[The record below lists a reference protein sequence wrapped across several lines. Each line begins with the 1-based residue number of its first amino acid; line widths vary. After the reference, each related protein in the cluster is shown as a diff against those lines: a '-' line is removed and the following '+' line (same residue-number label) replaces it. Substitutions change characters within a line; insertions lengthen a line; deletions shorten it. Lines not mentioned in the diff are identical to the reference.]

1 MSHETAPTRDIP
13 LHRYLR
19 EHAQSRPNHSAI
31 EFYGASISYRDLDQ
45 QSDALAHQLRA
56 RGIAQ
61 GDTVALYLQNS
72 PQFVIAFFAIQ
83 KLGAVVGPCNP
94 MFKQWELEYQLN
106 DLEARVIIT
115 SDDQVDTVLAVREQ
129 TQLRHVISSG
139 YEEFLP
145 AEGAPDFP
153 GVTGLA
159 PEPGTERMSELIKA
173 PFPELAEPDID
184 LLTDPALVIYTS
196 GTTGQP
202 KGAQLSFGNAEF
214 KTACMV
220 GLYSFT
226 GDDVFGSAMPVFHIA
241 GMLVGMTSP
250 IMAGATIVLFHRFD
264 AGYVLRS
271 MREQRISVFY
281 STPPM
286 VNQLMAH
293 PLFTPDSFPA
303 LRLNHGTSFGSQI
316 DQELSD
322 RWAAVAG
329 TPLFEFAYGMS
340 ETHTGDALMPPGA
353 IRYGSHGKPAFQTRL
368 KICSVDDRSVE
379 MPVGELGE
387 IAVNSPSVFLGYRG
401 RDAETAQVKVDGW
414 YYSGDMGRIDEDG
427 YLHFEGRTK
436 EMIKSNGYSVF
447 PEEVERMLIR
457 HPAVKQA
464 AVVGYADEQRGE
476 SARAFIVLAEGA
488 EGTLTEEEL
497 IAWAREHMAAYKYPR
512 SVRFIDEIPQTST
525 GKMLRAKLTEQG

>member
-1 MSHETAPTRDIP
+1 MSHVTAPTRDLP
-13 LHRYLR
+13 LHGYLR
-19 EHAQSRPNHSAI
+19 EHARSRPNHPAI
-31 EFYGASISYRDLDQ
+31 EFYGATTTYGELDAR
-45 QSDALAHQLRA
+45 SDALASQLRE
-56 RGIAQ
+56 RGVGK

-72 PQFVIAFFAIQ
+72 PQFIIGFFAIQ

-94 MFKQWELEYQLN
+94 MFKEWELEYQLN
-106 DLEARVIIT
+106 DLGARVIIT
-115 SDDQVDTVLAVREQ
+115 SDDQVGTVLAVREL
-129 TQLRHVISSG
+129 TSLEHVISSG

-145 AEGAPDFP
+145 EGGSPDFP
-153 GVTGLA
+153 GATGIAA
-159 PEPGTERMSELIKA
+159 PDGTERMIQLISSPFDA
-173 PFPELAEPDID
+173 PNEPDID
-184 LLTDPALVIYTS
+184 MLVDPALVIYTS

-220 GLYSFT
+220 GLYDFT

-250 IMAGATIVLFHRFD
+250 IMAGASIVLFHRFD

-271 MREQRISVFY
+271 MREHRISVFY

-286 VNQLMAH
+286 VNQMLAH
-293 PLFTPDSFPA
+293 DLSVPASFPA

-316 DQELSD
+316 DKELSD
-322 RWAAVAG
+322 RWEAVSGAA
-329 TPLFEFAYGMS
+329 LFEFAYGMS
-340 ETHTGDALMPPGA
+340 ETHTGDALMPPHA
-353 IRYGSHGKPAFQTRL
+353 IRYGSHGKPAFETQI
-368 KICSVDDRSVE
+368 KICSVDDRNVE
-379 MPVGELGE
+379 MPTGELGE

-401 RDAETAQVKVDGW
+401 RDEDTAKVKVDGW

-464 AVVGYADEQRGE
+464 AVVGYEDELRGE
-476 SARAFIVLAEGA
+476 SARAFIVLEPGS
-488 EGTLTEEEL
+488 EGTLTEDEL
-497 IAWAREHMAAYKYPR
+497 IAWARAHMAAYKYPR

-525 GKMLRAKLTEQG
+525 GKMLRAQLKDQR

>member
-1 MSHETAPTRDIP
+1 MSHETAPTRNIP

-19 EHAQSRPNHSAI
+19 EHAAASPEHPAI
-31 EFYGASISYRDLDQ
+31 EFYGATISYGELDSR
-45 QSDALAHQLRA
+45 SDALANQLRA
-56 RGIAQ
+56 RGVGK

-94 MFKQWELEYQLN
+94 MFKRWELEYQLN
-106 DLEARVIIT
+106 DLAARVIIT
-115 SDDQVDTVLAVREQ
+115 SDDQVETVLAVRDE
-129 TQLRHVISSG
+129 TQLEHVISSG

-145 AEGAPDFP
+145 AGGSPDFP
-153 GVTGLA
+153 GVTGLT
-159 PEPGTERMSELIKA
+159 PDPSTERLAELIA
-173 PFPELAEPDID
+173 MPYPELAEPEID
-184 LLTDPALVIYTS
+184 MLADPALVIYTS

-202 KGAQLSFGNAEF
+202 KGAQLSYGNAEF
-214 KTACMV
+214 KTACML
-220 GLYSFT
+220 GLYGFT
-226 GDDVFGSAMPVFHIA
+226 DADVFGAAMPVFHIA

-250 IMAGATIVLFHRFD
+250 IMAGATIVLFHRFE

-293 PLFTPDSFPA
+293 EHFVPESFPA

-316 DQELSD
+316 DRELSD
-322 RWAAVAG
+322 RWEAVAG

-340 ETHTGDALMPPGA
+340 ETHTGDALMPADA
-353 IRYGSHGKPAFQTRL
+353 IRYGSHGKPAFQTQI
-368 KICSVDDRSVE
+368 KICSVDDRGVE

-401 RDAETAQVKVDGW
+401 RDEETAKVKVDGW

-476 SARAFIVLAEGA
+476 SARAFIVLREDAGSSV
-488 EGTLTEEEL
+488 TEAEL

-525 GKMLRAKLTEQG
+525 GKMLRAQLKELS

>member
-1 MSHETAPTRDIP
+1 MAPATAPTKGLP

-19 EHAQSRPNHSAI
+19 DHAAAKPDHTALN
-31 EFYGASISYRDLDQ
+31 FYGATTSYRELDER
-45 QSDALAHQLRA
+45 SDALAVALA
-56 RGIAQ
+56 ERGIGK

-94 MFKQWELEYQLN
+94 MFKEWELEYQLN
-106 DLEARVIIT
+106 DLEARVIVT
-115 SDDQVDTVLAVREQ
+115 SDDQVETVLAVRQQ
-129 TQLRHVISSG
+129 TQLEHVISSG

-145 AEGAPDFP
+145 AGGAAGFP
-153 GVTGLA
+153 GRTGLPVPA
-159 PEPGTERMSELIKA
+159 GTERMSDLIAERVTA
-173 PFPELAEPDID
+173 PDEPEINMLA
-184 LLTDPALVIYTS
+184 DPSLVIYTS

-202 KGAQLSFGNAEF
+202 KGAQLSYGNAEF
-214 KTACMV
+214 KTACMLGV
-220 GLYSFT
+220 YGFRE
-226 GDDVFGSAMPVFHIA
+226 DDVFGSAMPVFHIA

-250 IMAGATIVLFHRFD
+250 IMVGATIVLFHRFD
-264 AGYVLRS
+264 AGHVLER
-271 MREQRISVFY
+271 MRDERMSVFY

-286 VNQLMAH
+286 VNQMIAH
-293 PLFTPDSFPA
+293 DLFVPETFPA
-303 LRLNHGTSFGSQI
+303 LRLNLGTSFGSQI

-322 RWAAVAG
+322 RWEAASG

-340 ETHTGDALMPPGA
+340 ETHTGDALMPPDA
-353 IRYGSHGKPAFQTRL
+353 IRHGSHGKPAFETQI
-368 KICSVDDRSVE
+368 KIVDANDRSVTV
-379 MPVGELGE
+379 PTGELGE
-387 IAVNSPSVFLGYRG
+387 IAVNSPSVFIGYRG
-401 RDAETAQVKVDGW
+401 RDAETAKVKVDGW
-414 YYSGDMGRIDEDG
+414 YYSGDMGRLDADG

-447 PEEVERMLIR
+447 PEEVERMLVR

-476 SARAFIVLAEGA
+476 SARAFIVLREGSEGA
-488 EGTLTEEEL
+488 LTEDEL

-525 GKMLRAKLTEQG
+525 GKMLRAKLTEQA

>member
-1 MSHETAPTRDIP
+1 MAPATAPTRGIP

-19 EHAQSRPNHSAI
+19 EHARTKPNQAAI
-31 EFYGASISYRDLDQ
+31 HFYGAITTYRELDEC
-45 QSDALAHQLRA
+45 SDALAAALA
-56 RGIAQ
+56 DRGVGR

-72 PQFVIAFFAIQ
+72 PQFVIAFFAVQ

-94 MFKQWELEYQLN
+94 MFKKWELEYQLN
-106 DLEARVIIT
+106 DLGARVIIT
-115 SDDQVDTVLAVREQ
+115 TDDQVATALAVRDQ
-129 TQLRHVISSG
+129 TMVEYVISSS
-139 YEEFLP
+139 YEDFLP
-145 AEGAPDFP
+145 PSGAANFP
-153 GVTGLA
+153 GITGL
-159 PEPGTERMSELIKA
+159 PVVPGTERMLELISQ
-173 PFPELAEPDID
+173 PVTPLPEPEID
-184 LLTDPALVIYTS
+184 MLTDPALVIYTS

-220 GLYSFT
+220 GTYRFT

-250 IMAGATIVLFHRFD
+250 IMVGATIVLFHRFD
-264 AGYVLRS
+264 AGQILTS
-271 MREQRISVFY
+271 MRDERISVFY

-286 VNQLMAH
+286 VNQMIAH
-293 PLFTPDSFPA
+293 EMFVPETFPS
-303 LRLNHGTSFGSQI
+303 LRLNPGTSFGSQI

-322 RWAAVAG
+322 RWSAASG
-329 TPLFEFAYGMS
+329 TELFEFAYGMS
-340 ETHTGDALMPPGA
+340 ETHTGDALMPPAA
-353 IRYGSHGKPAFQTRL
+353 IKHGSHGKPAFETQI
-368 KICSVDDRSVE
+368 KIVDANDRAIE
-379 MPVGELGE
+379 LPTGELGE

-401 RDAETAQVKVDGW
+401 RDAETAKVKVDGW
-414 YYSGDMGRIDEDG
+414 YFSGDMGRIDDEG

-464 AVVGYADEQRGE
+464 AVVGYVDEQRGE

-488 EGTLTEEEL
+488 APVTEAEL

-512 SVRFIDEIPQTST
+512 SVRFIDEIPQTGT
-525 GKMLRAKLTEQG
+525 GKMLRAKLKDLP